1 MRSKAPLVLMEQLV
15 MVLVFALAAA
25 LCVQVFVL
33 SDQTSRNYAARDR
46 AAVAAQNAAEQL
58 KGCGGDYAA
67 AAEQYG
73 GDWNGSMWGVSYDG
87 DWQLCDGQSQAAYH
101 VLVTPA
107 ESGQDLLGQA
117 QVTVYTA
124 EGEMLFSIPVAW
136 QEVTDVG

>member
-33 SDQTSRNYAARDR
+33 SDQTSRSHEARDR
-46 AAVAAQNAAEQL
+46 AVVAAQNAAENL

-67 AAEQYG
+67 AAERWG
-73 GDWNGSMWGVSYDG
+73 GDWNGSMWGISYDEAWRVCQ
-87 DWQLCDGQSQAAYH
+87 DQSQAAYH

-107 ESGQDLLGQA
+107 ESGRDLLGQA

-124 EGEMLFSIPVAW
+124 EGDVLFSIPVAW